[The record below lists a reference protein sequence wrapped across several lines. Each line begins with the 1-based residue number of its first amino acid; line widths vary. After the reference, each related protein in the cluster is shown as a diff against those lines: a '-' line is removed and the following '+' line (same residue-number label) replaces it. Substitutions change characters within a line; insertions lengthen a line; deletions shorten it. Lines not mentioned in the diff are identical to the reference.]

1 MLASN
6 NTQPLLG
13 SRLQRFAPRLVNPTG
28 SNLCWLNSIMQQ
40 LFANPRMRAIFGN
53 MELPNSSSNSAS
65 INSKSD
71 DPRLP
76 ILVVSAFAAA
86 IDSMQRNVDDANAIN
101 NPLDSPLA
109 LSFASFVQTFW
120 VEDSTRGVAPLF
132 IRRRQHDVTEFF
144 SILLSSL
151 DAAFPSN
158 HKFIKTQYGVCV
170 QGSRRCKVCG
180 DCTTFES
187 VPVRTVTVFYN
198 TLMLLLLVEATYA
211 LGADQTYH

>member
-1 MLASN
+1 M
-6 NTQPLLG
+6 
-13 SRLQRFAPRLVNPTG
+13 
-28 SNLCWLNSIMQQ
+28 
-40 LFANPRMRAIFGN
+40 
-53 MELPNSSSNSAS
+53 
-65 INSKSD
+65 NSKSD

-76 ILVVSAFAAA
+76 NLVVSAFAAA

-132 IRRRQHDVTEFF
+132 IRRRQHDVTEFL

-151 DAAFPSN
+151 VCLDVACPSN

-170 QGSRRCKVCG
+170 QGSRRCKVFG
-180 DCTTFES
+180 DGTTFES

-211 LGADQTYH
+211 LGAYQTYH